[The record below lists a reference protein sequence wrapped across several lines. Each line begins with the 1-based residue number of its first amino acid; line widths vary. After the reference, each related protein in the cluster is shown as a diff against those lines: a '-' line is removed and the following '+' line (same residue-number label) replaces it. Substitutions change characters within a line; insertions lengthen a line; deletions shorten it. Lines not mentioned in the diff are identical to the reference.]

1 MNLLDII
8 YVRYY
13 KEDGS
18 SLNIGGIESYIT
30 QLAKL
35 ASSLGTKVR
44 VFQYG
49 THDFF
54 KQTDSA
60 DVYAYFK
67 SGNKTMGID

>member
-35 ASSLGTKVR
+35 ASSLEIKAR

-49 THDFF
+49 
-54 KQTDSA
+54 
-60 DVYAYFK
+60 
-67 SGNKTMGID
+67 